1 MLRPLGNVFCVPQLS
16 SSAKSDV
23 LDILNMDDWK
33 TLLILLFATTCCSI
47 DAQQT
52 ACRKATLADIVF
64 LVDTSTSTDQEN
76 FQKVKD
82 FLSTLVS
89 NLDVGLDAIRVG
101 LAQYSDEIYRVFLL
115 NQYSLKS
122 DVLKQIEDLPYRR
135 GETYTGTALDFVN
148 TVYFTESA
156 GSRAK
161 DYVPQIAILITD
173 GESSDE
179 VEGPARKLRERG
191 ISIYVVA
198 IGVQNKAELQ
208 QIASKPFNK
217 FLYSIGNSD
226 DLQDLSTR
234 LLGNFCFAIESQIE
248 AFAKQYA
255 DVIFLIDSTE
265 NMTPSTFEEAKHFI
279 SQIVSQLDVGLNK
292 YSIGL
297 AQFSGIGQVE
307 FLLNTYENKEEV
319 LDHIQHSVA
328 FAGGSLQN
336 GSALEFL
343 QETFFIDS
351 AGSRLSEGTP
361 QIVVVI
367 TPSGSRD
374 DIMEATWAL
383 QEMGVKVV
391 SVDVGNSDREEAKVR
406 APSTMAYQIYEEE
419 SIDLV
424 QQNVV
429 SDMEAVQKLYD
440 LDPSVPAVCSSATIA
455 DIVFLVDE
463 SSKVGSKNFQLIR
476 AFLLKIVNALDIGSS
491 NVRVGLVLYSNEPR
505 LEFTLDTFRD
515 KSEILNYLKNLPY
528 RGGQAYTGVAIE
540 FLRKKVFTQEAGSRE
555 KQGVQQIAVVITDGQ
570 SLDDYTEPASKL
582 RRKGV
587 TVYAVGIQNITES
600 SKLDKIATYPPRKHV
615 ISLKFFLQLSNIGWK
630 IKKTL
635 CNEIVTKTFVHPLQL
650 QSLKEGCVDTEEA
663 DIYFL
668 IDGSGSIYPSD
679 FEDMKTFM
687 NEMIRMFH
695 VGASSVRFGVV
706 QYSDKSRTEFVIGQH
721 NQMTKL
727 TEAIRNIDQIGGG
740 TQTGNALRSMKSLF
754 KMAAR
759 ENVPQIL
766 IVITDGQSQDKVNQA
781 AKELRQQEIVIYAIG
796 VKKAVQKELA
806 EIAETKDRIF
816 FVNNFDSLKLIKH
829 DIVRDICSTNVCKN
843 LRADIVFLVDSSGS
857 IRPAEF
863 QKVKD
868 FLQSFVTKM
877 DVGLDNVRIGL
888 LQFSSEIREEFQLDR
903 YSTMSDL
910 QRAIQEMKQIKSRTL
925 TGKALTFAASYF
937 DQYRGGRPELK
948 QYLIVITDG
957 ESQDPVK
964 TPARSIRDKGITI
977 YAIDMLQA
985 NNSQLVEI
993 SGTQDKVFFENNLNF
1008 LEKQILFEIC
1018 NLENL
1023 CKRAEVADIM
1033 FVVHGSSGIT
1043 DLQFKNVQRLMEAVV
1058 NASVVGVDKVQF
1070 GVSVYSSKQEV
1081 HFSLNSYFSKSQIRE
1096 AIFNLKPLQGQ
1107 PFTARALSFARQR
1120 FGVNYGGRASSLAV
1134 TRILVLITDEPTV
1147 PSDRAD
1153 LPAAVRALKEDGI
1166 NLVAVG
1172 VSTASRAELQEIT
1185 GDEERLF
1192 FAQSYDSLESI
1203 HKNLMQIVC
1212 EKSQPVCSNQVA
1224 DLVFLIDGSESIS
1237 KSNFSIMKTFM
1248 KEIVDSFVISKDKV
1262 HVGVVQYSQDPQK
1275 EFSLNDFYTNT
1286 MIKEQID
1293 SIEQLQSSTFTGKGL
1308 RFVWSLFEPTNGGRN
1323 SQGVS
1328 QNLVVITDGYS
1339 ADKVEDAAL
1348 ALRSDGIHVFAV
1360 GIGIINSFELLR
1372 IAGDARR
1379 VFTVENFDALRTI
1392 KRNIVDEVCE
1402 SGDPPSQDC
1411 NIDLSIGIDISGRIR
1426 PVSTLH
1432 LKQKLQ
1438 TFLPKL
1444 LLQMKLLP
1452 SVSCTVGSPVSIRF
1466 KFQVLAQA
1474 NQFVF
1479 DSDFE
1484 DYNEE
1489 IIQKFLNAQTTVDTY
1504 LNADLLQALWEKF
1517 FSVTSAKVKVLLV
1530 FSDGLDDSL
1539 ENLRKAANSLRLKG
1553 LDALLIVG
1561 VDNTQN
1567 LTELREIE
1575 FGRGFG
1581 YNEPLSV
1588 GFADIASILQRNLD
1602 IIAERKCCNVVC
1614 KCLGENG
1621 DHGGLG
1627 HPGRKG
1633 STGYRGFPGH
1643 PGEEGGIGERGP
1655 VGFNGTRG
1663 DRGCSGARGHK
1674 GSRGYR
1680 GSQGEPGENGFDSTD
1695 GEQGEHGSPGPSGE
1709 KGRPG
1714 KQGRKGP
1721 RGESGERGEPGLRG
1735 DHGDPGISNNVSGP
1749 RGEKGKP
1756 AQQGDPG
1763 PPGLQGEQGDAG
1775 VDGAEGRRGPPGI
1788 KGEQGDL
1795 GESGYPGDPGL
1806 PGPQGPRGPQ
1816 GIRGPPGPQG
1826 MPGPPA
1832 SPGPPG
1838 PPGSVGKQGARGAK
1852 GEPGDPGEKGV
1863 MGPAGQRGMP
1873 GMDGRDVYGP
1883 EGSKG
1888 AKGESGFIGYP
1899 GPQGEEGDPGIPG
1912 AEGPKGVRGRR
1923 GNAGTP
1929 GFLGDP
1935 GDQGPPGPMGTK
1947 GPRGTIAMEPC
1958 ELVNFTRENC
1968 PCASDTCPV
1977 YPTEVVFALDMSED
1991 VTPGAFER
1999 MRNIV
2004 MSLLRTIKI
2013 SESNCPTGARVSIVS
2028 FNTNTRYLIR
2038 FSEFQKSSLLLQAVQ
2053 RVPLERSTGKR
2064 NIGAA
2069 MRFVARNVFKRVRQ
2083 GILTRKVAIFF
2094 ANGPSQD
2101 DDVISTAALELSAL
2115 DITPVVIAFSEVP
2128 NVRRAF
2134 SIDDTRRFQLF
2145 VWERQQSENLNSITS
2160 CTLCYDKCKPSTN
2173 CEVHILP
2180 PVLVDMDIAYIMD
2193 GSRSI
2198 SSEEFQRAKDFVSN
2212 MLDQFVIAP
2221 QPSESYGGTR
2231 VALVQQAPRGFLPD
2245 RSQSPVALEF
2255 DLVTYNDKDLMKRHI
2270 QESVHQLEGPSAIA
2284 SALQWTVENIF
2295 FKAPRQRKH
2304 RVIFT
2309 IIGSKTSK
2317 WDREGLREISLGAK
2331 CQGFTL
2337 FTLALGNDVSDSE
2350 LTELSSFPTDQH
2362 LLSLGRVSTSEM
2374 AYAQKFSRAFLNL
2387 LQQEMNSYPSP
2398 ELQEECENL
2407 DRGDTQQQVSVI
2419 ERVPFPGSDETGYI
2433 HSLEEVETTE
2443 NRVLEKL
2450 ITTTELVYTMPKMG
2464 YDYEENEYFTQEDGK
2479 EKKPQKHGEAQ
2490 EENEENLEATV
2501 ETRAAPKDY
2510 DACDLLQDS
2519 GECEDYVLKWY
2530 YNKGQKMCGQFWYG
2544 GCGGNKNRFETQEEC
2559 QVLCI
2564 ESF

>member
-1 MLRPLGNVFCVPQLS
+1 MK
-16 SSAKSDV
+16 SAYKVEEIQPECFSR
-23 LDILNMDDWK
+23 DILNMEDWK
-33 TLLILLFATTCCSI
+33 PLLILLFAITCCCT

-52 ACRKATLADIVF
+52 ADCRKATLADIVF
-64 LVDTSTSTDQEN
+64 LVDTSTSIGQEN

-82 FLSTLVS
+82 FLSTFVS
-89 NLDVGLDAIRVG
+89 SLDIGLDAIRVG
-101 LAQYSDEIYRVFLL
+101 LAQYSDETYRIFLL
-115 NQYSLKS
+115 NQYSSKS
-122 DVLKQIEDLPYRR
+122 DVLKQIEDLPYGR
-135 GETYTGTALDFVN
+135 GETYTGTALDFVS
-148 TVYFTESA
+148 TVYFTEFA

-161 DYVPQIAILITD
+161 DYVPQVVILISI
-173 GESSDE
+173 GESKDE

-191 ISIYVVA
+191 ISVYVVA
-198 IGVQNKAELQ
+198 VGVQNKAELQ

-217 FLYSIGNSD
+217 FLYSVDSFD
-226 DLQDLSTR
+226 DLQDLSIR
-234 LLGNFCFAIESQIE
+234 LLRNFCFAVESQIE

-265 NMTPSTFEEAKHFI
+265 NMTPSAFEEVKHFI
-279 SQIVSQLDVGLNK
+279 SQIVKQLDVGLNK

-328 FAGGSLQN
+328 FAGGSLQTGN
-336 GSALEFL
+336 ALEFL
-343 QETFFIDS
+343 QETFFVDG

-361 QIVVVI
+361 QVVVVI
-367 TPSGSRD
+367 TPSESRD

-383 QEMGVKVV
+383 EEMGVKVV
-391 SVDVGNSDREEAKVR
+391 SVDIGNSKKEEAKVR
-406 APSTMAYQIYEEE
+406 APFTMTYQIYEGE

-429 SDMEAVQKLYD
+429 SDMEASVQKLYD

-463 SSKVGSKNFQLIR
+463 SSKIGSKNFQLIR
-476 AFLLKIVNALDIGSS
+476 AFLLKIVNALDIGPS

-505 LEFTLDTFRD
+505 LEFTLDTFKD
-515 KSEILNYLKNLPY
+515 KSEILTYLKNLPY
-528 RGGQAYTGVAIE
+528 RGGQAYTGVAID
-540 FLRKKVFTQEAGSRE
+540 FLRKKVFTEEAGSRQ
-555 KQGVQQIAVVITDGQ
+555 KHGVQQIAVVITDDQ
-570 SLDDYTEPASKL
+570 SLDDYAEPASKL

-587 TVYAVGIQNITES
+587 TVYAVGVQNVTES
-600 SKLDKIATYPPRKHV
+600 SKLDKIATYPPRKHL

-630 IKKTL
+630 IKKRL
-635 CNEIVTKTFVHPLQL
+635 CNEIVTKTFVVPLQS
-650 QSLKEGCVDTEEA
+650 QSLKEACMDTEEA

-668 IDGSGSIYPSD
+668 IDGSDSINPSD

-687 NEMIRMFH
+687 NEMIRMFQ
-695 VGASSVRFGVV
+695 VGASAVRFGVV
-706 QYSDKSRTEFVIGQH
+706 QYSAESRTEFMLGQH
-721 NQMTKL
+721 NQMTRL

-766 IVITDGQSQDKVNQA
+766 IAITDGKSQDTVNQA
-781 AKELRQQEIVIYAIG
+781 AEELRQQKIAVYAIG
-796 VKKAVQKELA
+796 VKEAVQKELA
-806 EIAETKDRIF
+806 EIAETKDRVF

-843 LRADIVFLVDSSGS
+843 LRADVVFLVDGS
-857 IRPAEF
+857 ESICPAEF
-863 QKVKD
+863 QKMKD
-868 FLQSFVTKM
+868 FMQSFVAKV

-910 QRAIQEMKQIKSRTL
+910 QRAIQEMQQIKSGTL
-925 TGKALTFAASYF
+925 TGKTLSFAASCF
-937 DQYRGGRPELK
+937 DRYRGGRPELK

-957 ESQDPVK
+957 KSQDPVK
-964 TPARSIRDKGITI
+964 TPARAMRDKGITI
-977 YAIDMLQA
+977 YAIGMLQA

-993 SGTQDKVFFENNLNF
+993 AGTQDKVFFEDNINF

-1033 FVVHGSSGIT
+1033 FVVHGSSSVT

-1058 NASVVGVDKVQF
+1058 NDSVVAVDKVQF
-1070 GVSVYSSKQEV
+1070 GVLVYSSEQKV
-1081 HFSLNSYFSKSQIRE
+1081 HFSLNSYFFKSQIRE
-1096 AIFNLKPLQGQ
+1096 AILNLKPLPGQ

-1120 FGVNYGGRASSLAV
+1120 FGVNCGGRASSLAV
-1134 TRILVLITDEPTV
+1134 TRILILITDEPTV
-1147 PSDRAD
+1147 PSDRAN
-1153 LPAAVRALKEDGI
+1153 LPAAVKALKKDGI

-1185 GDEERLF
+1185 GDQEQLF

-1203 HKNLMQIVC
+1203 HENLKQVVC

-1237 KSNFSIMKTFM
+1237 KNNFSIMKTFM
-1248 KEIVDSFVISKDKV
+1248 KEIVDGFVISKDKV

-1275 EFSLNDFYTNT
+1275 EFSLNDFYTNAI
-1286 MIKEQID
+1286 IKEQID

-1308 RFVWSLFEPTNGGRN
+1308 RFVRSLFEPANGGRN

-1328 QNLVVITDGYS
+1328 QSLVVITDGYS
-1339 ADKVEDAAL
+1339 DDNVEDAAL
-1348 ALRSDGIHVFAV
+1348 ALRTIGIHVFAV
-1360 GIGIINSFELLR
+1360 GIGIINNFELLR

-1402 SGDPPSQDC
+1402 SGDSPSQDC
-1411 NIDLSIGIDISGRIR
+1411 NIDLSIGIDISGSVR

-1444 LLQMKLLP
+1444 LLQMKSLP
-1452 SVSCTVGSPVSIRF
+1452 SVSCNIGSPVNVRF
-1466 KFQVLAQA
+1466 KFQALSQT
-1474 NQFVF
+1474 NQFIF

-1489 IIQKFLNAQTTVDTY
+1489 IIHKFLDAQTTIDTY
-1504 LNADLLQALWEKF
+1504 LNADILQALWEKF

-1553 LDALLIVG
+1553 LDALLIIG
-1561 VDNTQN
+1561 MDNTQN

-1602 IIAERKCCNVVC
+1602 IIAERKCCNVIC

-1621 DHGGLG
+1621 DHGGRG

-1633 STGYRGFPGH
+1633 STGYRGSPGH
-1643 PGEEGGIGERGP
+1643 PGEEGGTGERGP
-1655 VGFNGTRG
+1655 AGFNGTRG
-1663 DRGCSGARGHK
+1663 DRGCSGARGRK
-1674 GSRGYR
+1674 GSRGYQ
-1680 GSQGEPGENGFDSTD
+1680 GSQGEHGENGFDGTD

-1735 DHGDPGISNNVSGP
+1735 DHGDPGISNDVSGP
-1749 RGEKGKP
+1749 MGEKGNP

-1763 PPGLQGEQGDAG
+1763 PQGLQGEQGNAG
-1775 VDGAEGRRGPPGI
+1775 ADGAEGRRGPPGI

-1795 GESGYPGDPGL
+1795 GESGYPGDPGF
-1806 PGPQGPRGPQ
+1806 PGPQGPRGPE

-1826 MPGPPA
+1826 MPGLPA
-1832 SPGPPG
+1832 SSGPPG
-1838 PPGSVGKQGARGAK
+1838 PPGSAGKHGARGAK

-1863 MGPAGQRGMP
+1863 VGPAGQRGVP

-1899 GPQGEEGDPGIPG
+1899 GPQGEDGDPGIPG

-1929 GFLGDP
+1929 GSLGDP
-1935 GDQGPPGPMGTK
+1935 GDQGPPGAMGTK

-1958 ELVNFTRENC
+1958 ELVNFTRQNC
-1968 PCASDTCPV
+1968 PCSSDTCPV

-1991 VTPGAFER
+1991 VTPAAFER

-2004 MSLLRTIKI
+2004 MSLLRTTKI

-2053 RVPLERSTGKR
+2053 RIPLERSSGKR

-2083 GILTRKVAIFF
+2083 GILTRKVAVFF

-2101 DDVISTAALELSAL
+2101 DDVVSTAALELSAL

-2145 VWERQQSENLNSITS
+2145 IWERQQSESLESIMY
-2160 CTLCYDKCKPSTN
+2160 CTLCYDKCKPSTT
-2173 CEVHILP
+2173 CEVPIPP
-2180 PVLVDMDIAYIMD
+2180 PVLMDMDITYIMD
-2193 GSRSI
+2193 SSGSI

-2221 QPSESYGGTR
+2221 QPSESYEGIR

-2245 RSQSPVALEF
+2245 RGQSPVALEF
-2255 DLVTYNDKDLMKRHI
+2255 DLVTYNNKDLMKKHI
-2270 QESVHQLEGPSAIA
+2270 QEAVHRLEGPSAIA
-2284 SALQWTVENIF
+2284 SALQWTVENVF

-2309 IIGSKTSK
+2309 IVGSKTSK
-2317 WDREGLREISLGAK
+2317 WDRERLREISLGAK

-2350 LTELSSFPTDQH
+2350 LTELSSSPTEQH
-2362 LLSLGRVSTSEM
+2362 LLSLGRVSTSEI
-2374 AYAQKFSRAFLNL
+2374 AYAQRFSRAFLNL

-2407 DRGDTQQQVSVI
+2407 DRGDTQQEVSVT
-2419 ERVPFPGSDETGYI
+2419 ESVPFPGSDEAAYSHG
-2433 HSLEEVETTE
+2433 LKEVETTE
-2443 NRVLEKL
+2443 NSVLEKI
-2450 ITTTELVYTMPKMG
+2450 ITATTELVSTVPKMG
-2464 YDYEENEYFTQEDGK
+2464 YDYEENEYFTQEDTK
-2479 EKKPQKHGEAQ
+2479 EKKLQEYGEAQ

-2501 ETRAAPKDY
+2501 GARAAYKDY

-2519 GECEDYVLKWY
+2519 GECQDYVLKWY

-2559 QVLCI
+2559 KVLCI

>member
-1 MLRPLGNVFCVPQLS
+1 MVNGFDNREEKSMLANYMELQFVTKIWALTS
-16 SSAKSDV
+16 S
-23 LDILNMDDWK
+23 
-33 TLLILLFATTCCSI
+33 
-47 DAQQT
+47 
-52 ACRKATLADIVF
+52 CRKATLADIVF
-64 LVDTSTSTDQEN
+64 LVDTSTGIGQEN

-89 NLDVGLDAIRVG
+89 SLDVGLDAIRVG
-101 LAQYSDEIYRVFLL
+101 LAQYSDETYRVFLL

-135 GETYTGTALDFVN
+135 GETYTGTALDFVSA
-148 TVYFTESA
+148 VYFTESA

-161 DYVPQIAILITD
+161 DYIPQVAILITN
-173 GESSDE
+173 GESNDE
-179 VEGPARKLRERG
+179 VEGPARKLREEG
-191 ISIYVVA
+191 ISVYVVA
-198 IGVQNKAELQ
+198 IGVHNKTELQ
-208 QIASKPFNK
+208 QIASKPFSK
-217 FLYSIGNSD
+217 FLYSIGNFD

-234 LLGNFCFAIESQIE
+234 LLGNFCFAIESRME

-265 NMTPSTFEEAKHFI
+265 NMTPSTFEEVKRFI
-279 SQIVSQLDVGLNK
+279 SQTVSQLDVGLNK

-319 LDHIQHSVA
+319 LDHIRHSVA
-328 FAGGSLQN
+328 FAGDSLQTE
-336 GSALEFL
+336 SALEFL
-343 QETFFIDS
+343 QETFFMDG

-361 QIVVVI
+361 QVVVVI
-367 TPSGSRD
+367 TPPGSRD
-374 DIMEATWAL
+374 NIMEAAWAL
-383 QEMGVKVV
+383 EEMGVKVV
-391 SVDVGNSDREEAKVR
+391 SVDVGSSDGEEAKVR
-406 APSTMAYQIYEEE
+406 APSTKAYQIYEGE
-419 SIDLV
+419 SIDLM
-424 QQNVV
+424 QQAVDIV
-429 SDMEAVQKLYD
+429 MEASVQKLYD

-463 SSKVGSKNFQLIR
+463 SSKIGSKNFQLIR
-476 AFLLKIVNALDIGSS
+476 AFLLKIVNALDIGPS

-505 LEFTLDTFRD
+505 LEFSLDTFKD

-528 RGGQAYTGVAIE
+528 RGGQTYTGVAIE
-540 FLRKKVFTQEAGSRE
+540 FLRKKVFTQEAGSRK

-570 SLDDYTEPASKL
+570 SLDNYTEPASKL
-582 RRKGV
+582 RRKGI
-587 TVYAVGIQNITES
+587 TVYAVGIQNTTES

-615 ISLKFFLQLSNIGWK
+615 ISLKFFLQLSNIEWK
-630 IKKTL
+630 IKKRL
-635 CNEIVTKTFVHPLQL
+635 CNEIVTKTFVAPLQL
-650 QSLKEGCVDTEEA
+650 RNLKEGCVYTEEA

-668 IDGSGSIYPSD
+668 IDGSGSINPSD

-687 NEMIRMFH
+687 NEMVGMFQ

-706 QYSDKSRTEFVIGQH
+706 QYSDKSRTEFMIGQH
-721 NQMTKL
+721 NQTTRL

-740 TQTGNALRSMKSLF
+740 TRTGDALRSMKSLF
-754 KMAAR
+754 RMAAR
-759 ENVPQIL
+759 QNVPQTL
-766 IVITDGQSQDKVNQA
+766 IVITDGKSQDKVNQA

-796 VKKAVQKELA
+796 IKEAVRKELA
-806 EIAETKDRIF
+806 EIVETKDRIF
-816 FVNNFDSLKLIKH
+816 FVNDFDSLKLIKH
-829 DIVRDICSTNVCKN
+829 DIVRAICSENACKN
-843 LRADIVFLVDSSGS
+843 LRADIVFLVDSSKS

-868 FLQSFVTKM
+868 FMQSFVTKV

-903 YSTMSDL
+903 YSTMTDL
-910 QRAIQEMKQIKSRTL
+910 QRAIQEMQQIKSRTL

-937 DQYRGGRPELK
+937 DRYRGGRPELK

-957 ESQDPVK
+957 KSQDPVK
-964 TPARSIRDKGITI
+964 IPARAIRDKSITI
-977 YAIDMLQA
+977 YAIDMLKA
-985 NNSQLVEI
+985 NNSQLLEI
-993 SGTQDKVFFENNLNF
+993 VGTQDKVFFENNLDF
-1008 LEKQILFEIC
+1008 LGKHIRFEIC

-1023 CKRAEVADIM
+1023 CKRAKVADIM

-1043 DLQFKNVQRLMEAVV
+1043 DLQFKNVQRLMEAVL
-1058 NASVVGVDKVQF
+1058 NDSVVGVNKVQF
-1070 GVSVYSSKQEV
+1070 GVLVYSSKQEV

-1096 AIFNLKPLQGQ
+1096 AIFNLKPLPGQ
-1107 PFTARALSFARQR
+1107 PFTARALSFARQT

-1134 TRILVLITDEPTV
+1134 TRILILITDEPTV
-1147 PSDRAD
+1147 PSDRAN

-1172 VSTASRAELQEIT
+1172 VSTTSRAELQEIT
-1185 GDEERLF
+1185 GDQERFF

-1224 DLVFLIDGSESIS
+1224 DLVFLIDGSRSIS
-1237 KSNFSIMKTFM
+1237 KSNFSVMKTFM
-1248 KEIVDSFVISKDKV
+1248 KEIVDSFVISKEKV

-1286 MIKEQID
+1286 IIKEQID
-1293 SIEQLQSSTFTGKGL
+1293 SIEQLRSSTFTGKGL
-1308 RFVWSLFEPTNGGRN
+1308 RFVQSLFEPANGGRN

-1328 QNLVVITDGYS
+1328 QNLVVITDGHS
-1339 ADKVEDAAL
+1339 NDTVEDAAL

-1372 IAGDARR
+1372 IAGDARK
-1379 VFTVENFDALRTI
+1379 VFTVENFDALRAI
-1392 KRNIVDEVCE
+1392 KRSIVDEVCE
-1402 SGDPPSQDC
+1402 SGDSPSQDC
-1411 NIDLSIGIDISGRIR
+1411 NIDLSIGIDILRHVW
-1426 PVSTLH
+1426 PVSILH

-1444 LLQMKLLP
+1444 LLQMKSLP
-1452 SVSCTVGSPVSIRF
+1452 NVSCNFGSPVNVKF
-1466 KFQVLAQA
+1466 KFQVLAQT

-1489 IIQKFLNAQTTVDTY
+1489 VIQKFLDAQTTIDTY
-1504 LNADLLQALWEKF
+1504 LNADILQALWEKF
-1517 FSVTSAKVKVLLV
+1517 FSVTSAKVKVLLI

-1588 GFADIASILQRNLD
+1588 GFTDIASILQRNLD
-1602 IIAERKCCNVVC
+1602 IIAERKCCNVFC
-1614 KCLGENG
+1614 KCFGENG
-1621 DHGGLG
+1621 DHGGRG

-1633 STGYRGFPGH
+1633 STGYRGSPGH

-1655 VGFNGTRG
+1655 VGFNGTQG

-1674 GSRGYR
+1674 GSRGYQ
-1680 GSQGEPGENGFDSTD
+1680 GSQGEHGENGLDGTD
-1695 GEQGEHGSPGPSGE
+1695 GEQGERGSPGPSGE

-1749 RGEKGKP
+1749 MGEKGNP

-1763 PPGLQGEQGDAG
+1763 PQGLQGEQGDPGA
-1775 VDGAEGRRGPPGI
+1775 DGAEGRRGSPGI

-1795 GESGYPGDPGL
+1795 GESGYPGNPGL

-1826 MPGPPA
+1826 MPAPPA

-1838 PPGSVGKQGARGAK
+1838 PLGSVGKKGARGAK

-1863 MGPAGQRGMP
+1863 VGPAGQRGMP
-1873 GMDGRDVYGP
+1873 GMDGRGVSGP

-1899 GPQGEEGDPGIPG
+1899 GTKGEEGDPGIPG
-1912 AEGPKGVRGRR
+1912 AEGPKGVRGRG

-1929 GFLGDP
+1929 GSFGDP

-1968 PCASDTCPV
+1968 PCSSDTCPI

-1991 VTPGAFER
+1991 VTPAAFER

-2038 FSEFQKSSLLLQAVQ
+2038 FSEFQKSSLLLQAVR

-2069 MRFVARNVFKRVRQ
+2069 MRFVARNVFKRVRH
-2083 GILTRKVAIFF
+2083 GILIRKVAIFF

-2128 NVRRAF
+2128 NIRRAF

-2145 VWERQQSENLNSITS
+2145 VWERQQSESLENITY

-2173 CEVHILP
+2173 CEVPIPP
-2180 PVLVDMDIAYIMD
+2180 PVVMDLDITYIMD
-2193 GSRSI
+2193 SSRSV

-2221 QPSESYGGTR
+2221 QPSETYGGTR
-2231 VALVQQAPRGFLPD
+2231 VALVQQAPRGFLPN

-2255 DLVTYNDKDLMKRHI
+2255 DLVTYNKKDLMKKHI
-2270 QESVHQLEGPSAIA
+2270 QESVHQMEGPSAIA

-2309 IIGSKTSK
+2309 IVGSKTSK
-2317 WDREGLREISLGAK
+2317 WDRERLREISLGVK

-2337 FTLALGNDVSDSE
+2337 FTLALGSDVSESE
-2350 LTELSSFPTDQH
+2350 LTELSSSPTEQH

-2374 AYAQKFSRAFLNL
+2374 AYAQRFSRAFLNL
-2387 LQQEMNSYPSP
+2387 LQREMNSYPSP

-2419 ERVPFPGSDETGYI
+2419 ERVPFPGSDETGYS
-2433 HSLEEVETTE
+2433 HGLEKVETTE
-2443 NRVLEKL
+2443 NRVLEKT
-2450 ITTTELVYTMPKMG
+2450 ITTTTELGYTVSKTG
-2464 YDYEENEYFTQEDGK
+2464 YDYEEDEYFTQEDAK
-2479 EKKPQKHGEAQ
+2479 EKKPQEYGEAQ

-2501 ETRAAPKDY
+2501 ETRAAYKDY

-2519 GECEDYVLKWY
+2519 GGCQDYVLKWY
-2530 YNKGQKMCGQFWYG
+2530 YNKAQKTCGQFWYG

-2559 QVLCI
+2559 KVLCI